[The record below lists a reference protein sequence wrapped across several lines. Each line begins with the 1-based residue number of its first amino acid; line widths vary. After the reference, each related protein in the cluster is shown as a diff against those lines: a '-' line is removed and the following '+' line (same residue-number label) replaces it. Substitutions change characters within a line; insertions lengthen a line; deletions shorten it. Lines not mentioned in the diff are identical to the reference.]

1 MKTPLR
7 RIKDASFIR
16 PDPDVMESVME
27 HWLALAI
34 FTGQEGNANLCYP
47 SWTFRLNYRLEGWQP
62 HEYGKRFQL
71 NFTWLRHHSLTFVAT
86 VAGLKDINHLST
98 VWAFTGEV
106 RKDGDKLRTRKP
118 VDLKTRAIIRAFS
131 EWPNIVNDAELAV
144 YKQRTIRAL
153 DAER

>member
-7 RIKDASFIR
+7 RIKDASNYR

-27 HWLALAI
+27 HWLALA
-34 FTGQEGNANLCYP
+34 TWLRQEGNANLCYP
-47 SWTFRLNYRLEGWQP
+47 SWTFRLNHLLEGWQP

-71 NFTWLRHHSLTFVAT
+71 NFRTRRHHSLTFVAT
-86 VAGLKDINHLST
+86 VAGLKDMPNIAT

-106 RKDGDKLRTRKP
+106 RKDGDKLDAEKP

-131 EWPNIVNDAELAV
+131 E
-144 YKQRTIRAL
+144 
-153 DAER
+153 